1 MSRSITLLF
10 HIWLQLQSNYHLRVG
25 KLYMAKKS
33 HVQSCTFKK
42 GFSMDYCPSLGILDV
57 YLKSSIFNWWHVSN
71 SKDFALL
78 VFLTP
83 ETTNPTLQVVS
94 EYDDVTGKMTFHLL
108 GIKCHQL
115 HHFILLD
122 LRVKNCQDYHELL
135 SNGQVFILWG
145 HRDLDLDHQSLFSSS
160 LSPRAHSHQILRNSL
175 KAFLKYCIL
184 NNRPSVRPFAPKT

>member
-1 MSRSITLLF
+1 
-10 HIWLQLQSNYHLRVG
+10 
-25 KLYMAKKS
+25 MAKKS

-94 EYDDVTGKMTFHLL
+94 EYNDVTGKMTFLL
-108 GIKCHQL
+108 FGIKCHQL

-122 LRVKNCQDYHELL
+122 LRVKNCQDYHKLL
-135 SNGQVFILWG
+135 SNGQVFVLWG
-145 HRDLDLDHQSLFSSS
+145 HRDLDLVHQSLFSSS
-160 LSPRAHSHQILRNSL
+160 LSPRAHLHQILRNSL
-175 KAFLKYCIL
+175 KAFLKYYIL
-184 NNRPSVRPFAPKT
+184 NNGPSVRPFAPKT